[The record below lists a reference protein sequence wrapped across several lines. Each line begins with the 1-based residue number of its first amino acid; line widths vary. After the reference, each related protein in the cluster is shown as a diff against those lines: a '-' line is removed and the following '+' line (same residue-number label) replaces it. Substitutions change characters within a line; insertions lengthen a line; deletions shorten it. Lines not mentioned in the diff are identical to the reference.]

1 MRYCAGRMQ
10 TGAKSRIV
18 NVTLPIFAAMKK
30 AFIQLHIAV
39 FLAGFTAI
47 LGKLIGLNEGLLVWY
62 RLLLTVV
69 ILGGLMYFKKQLELI
84 SFKEAM
90 KILGVGLIVAI
101 HWVSFYGS
109 VKYGNVSIA
118 VVTLSAAGF
127 FTAFFEPLII
137 KRPLVLLEVILGLLS
152 IAGIY
157 IIFDFHPQYKT
168 GIIFGIISAI
178 GSSLFPI
185 FNKQLLVKHTPR
197 TLTLYELGGGL
208 LALSL
213 LVPFYLGVFPAAYYV
228 PTAADWFWLVILA
241 SVCTV
246 LCFDLQLNALK
257 KISPF
262 TANLAYNLEPVY
274 GIILAFIFFKENKE
288 LNAQFYLG
296 VLLIIVAVVFQTG
309 RVWYDKRTKL
319 VMN

>member
-1 MRYCAGRMQ
+1 LQ
-10 TGAKSRIV
+10 TPSKSRIV
-18 NVTLPIFAAMKK
+18 NLALPIFAAMKK

-69 ILGGLMYFKKQLELI
+69 ILGGLMYFKKQLEII
-84 SFKEAM
+84 SLKEAM

-137 KRPLVLLEVILGLLS
+137 RRPLVPLEVILGLLS

-185 FNKQLLVKHTPR
+185 FNKQLLVKHTPS

-208 LALSL
+208 LVLSL
-213 LVPFYLGVFPAAYYV
+213 LVPFYLGVFPAAYYL

-296 VLLIIVAVVFQTG
+296 VLLIIIAVVFQTG

-319 VMN
+319 AMNRS